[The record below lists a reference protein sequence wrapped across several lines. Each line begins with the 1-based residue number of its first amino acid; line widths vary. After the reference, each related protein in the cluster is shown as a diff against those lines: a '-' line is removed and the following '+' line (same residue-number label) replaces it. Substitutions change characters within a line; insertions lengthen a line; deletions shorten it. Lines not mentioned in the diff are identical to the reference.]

1 MKDLTRFINEQLKP
15 RLYDHIPQIF
25 PEHGFRR
32 SGAKWVSGLHADG
45 SEGSGKKSDRSVV
58 TEKQPTRVFDNT
70 RQTATD
76 VIDLYMQLNGIA
88 QVWEAVNHLCDIVGI
103 ARPEYTEEA
112 KRRYEA
118 AEERRNLLEA
128 SAKRQRDALF
138 SPEGKPVLNYL
149 LKRGWTEEDIR
160 AAGELGYVSPSEART
175 LDAQRSVGELYTLS
189 IALYSGSTLYGF
201 KFRRIDGIEENK
213 YQYIS
218 GTNKKENLFNLTP
231 LQQSDGAM
239 VVVEGELDAIH
250 AKARG
255 VRGLVATGGGAIP
268 PELLTL
274 AAERGIK
281 HITLLFDA
289 DKAGEDYVQDS
300 IKAAHAKRMDVLVAV
315 FPEES
320 LIDGRN
326 VKDVD
331 DYLRIH
337 PEEELQVLIDGA
349 KLGSLYLLERMI
361 LSATEDEE
369 LTQKKEAG
377 LRKDVIRLANNT
389 PNEVERDMVFNTY
402 AAALSIDKK
411 EAFSAEAL
419 RAVADEERAADEAL
433 SRKKDTAKAIADAKR
448 LSDEGDTEGALS
460 LMAET
465 ASELRRRE
473 GRAKYA
479 KLLALPSEELL
490 QQRLRNKPDDV
501 PTLYELSNGRDKELL
516 SLPVGAI
523 TMVCAPT
530 NHGKSTFLQN
540 LALQV
545 ARGKGD
551 GSVLYFSF
559 EEEADSIVVNMLNKY
574 TDEELCR
581 NYSATE
587 SNNLRALKHYF
598 KTGEEKYI
606 KQEAKDAFHK
616 KRDEFF
622 RDYYATGK
630 MRIYYEDYDS
640 QELIEAIRTIVT
652 QTKVKAVFVDYIQLL
667 SNRNYKRMRLQR
679 TEEIKNI
686 CLDLKDLAIET
697 QLPIVVAAQLNREA
711 SSPLELHAQRIA
723 EAADIERIAN
733 KILCLWN
740 SSFTAQKSKDSAKD
754 LEAWEN
760 RTGVTL
766 GTGGKIYAKLVK
778 NRGGVAGLEAVLDF
792 NGNTGV
798 IKGNHTETEP
808 TQERLPLDAEEESV
822 F

>member
-88 QVWEAVNHLCDIVGI
+88 EVWEAVNRLCDIVGI

-112 KRRYEA
+112 KRRYKA

-128 SAKRQRDALF
+128 SAKRQRDALLD
-138 SPEGKPVLNYL
+138 PAEGKPVFDYL
-149 LKRGWTEEDIR
+149 LSRGWTEEDIR

-175 LDAQRSVGELYTLS
+175 LGAQGSVGESYTLS

-201 KFRRIDGIEENK
+201 KFRRIGGGEGDK
-213 YQYIS
+213 YLYLT

-255 VRGLVATGGGAIP
+255 FRGFVATGGGAIS

-289 DKAGEDYVQDS
+289 DKAGEKYVQDS

-337 PEEELQVLIDGA
+337 PEEELQALIDGA

-361 LSATEDEE
+361 LSATEGGE
-369 LTQKKEAG
+369 LTQTKEAD

-419 RAVADEERAADEAL
+419 RAVADEERAAYEAL

-490 QQRLRNKPDDV
+490 LQRLRNKPDDV
-501 PTLYELSNGRDKELL
+501 PTLYELSNGRDRELF

-545 ARGKGD
+545 AKGKGT

-606 KQEAKDAFHK
+606 KQEVKDAFHK

-630 MRIYYEDYDS
+630 IRIYYEDYDL
-640 QELIEAIRTIVT
+640 QELVEAIRTIVT

-667 SNRNYKRMRLQR
+667 SNRTKRKLQR
-679 TEEIKNI
+679 NEEIKSI
-686 CLDLKDLAIET
+686 CIDLKNLAIET

-711 SSPLELHAQRIA
+711 CSPLELHAQRIA
-723 EAADIERIAN
+723 DAADIERIAN

-740 SSFTAQKSKDSAKD
+740 SSFTAQKSKDYAKD
-754 LEAWEN
+754 LEKLEEK
-760 RTGVTL
+760 TGIKF
-766 GTGGKIYAKLVK
+766 GEGGKIYAKLVK
-778 NRGGVAGLEAVLDF
+778 NRGGVVGLEAVLDL

-808 TQERLPLDAEEESV
+808 TQERLPLDTEEESV

>member
-25 PEHGFRR
+25 PEFGFRR
-32 SGAKWVSGLHADG
+32 SGAKWISELHADG
-45 SEGSGKKSDRSVV
+45 SERTGKKPDRSLIKEG
-58 TEKQPTRVFDNT
+58 TSKIFDNT
-70 RQTATD
+70 RQTATG
-76 VIDLYMQLNGIA
+76 VIDLFMQRNGITE
-88 QVWEAVNHLCDIVGI
+88 VWEAVNRLCDIVGI

-112 KRRYEA
+112 KRRYKV
-118 AEERRNLLEA
+118 AEERRNILEA
-128 SAKRQRDALF
+128 SAKRQRDALRGE
-138 SPEGKPVLNYL
+138 EGKPVFNYL
-149 LKRGWTEEDIR
+149 LSRGWTEQDIE
-160 AAGELGYVSPSEART
+160 AAEELGYVSPSEAET
-175 LDAQRSVGELYTLS
+175 LEAQRSVGESYTLS

-201 KFRRIDGIEENK
+201 KFRRIGDGEGAK
-213 YQYIS
+213 YIYLT
-218 GTNKKENLFNLTP
+218 GTKKGENLFNLTH

-255 VRGLVATGGGAIP
+255 LRGFVATGGGAIS

-289 DKAGEDYVQDS
+289 DKAGEEFVQYS
-300 IKAAHAKRMDVLVAV
+300 IKEAYAKRMSVLVAV

-320 LIDGRN
+320 LSDGKH

-331 DYLRIH
+331 EYLRIH
-337 PEEELQVLIDGA
+337 TAEELQALIDGA
-349 KLGSLYLLERMI
+349 KLGSLYLLDRMI
-361 LSATEDEE
+361 RSATEDGE
-369 LTQKKEAG
+369 LTDAKEAD
-377 LRKDVIRLANNT
+377 LRKDVIRLANDT

-402 AAALSIDKK
+402 AAALQIDGK

-419 RAVADEERAADEAL
+419 RAEADKERAADEAKR
-433 SRKKDTAKAIADAKR
+433 RKDDTAKAIADAKR

-465 ASELRRRE
+465 ASEIRRRE

-479 KLLALPSEELL
+479 KLLALPSEEQL

-501 PTLYELSNGRDKELL
+501 PTLYELNNGRDKELL

-530 NHGKSTFLQN
+530 SHGKSTFLQN

-545 ARGKGD
+545 ARGND
-551 GSVLYFSF
+551 TGSVLYFTF
-559 EEEADSIVVNMLNKY
+559 EEDGDSVAVQMLNKY

-581 NYSATE
+581 NYNANE
-587 SNNLRALKHYF
+587 SNNLRALRHYF

-606 KQEAKDAFHK
+606 RQEVKDAFHK

-630 MRIYYEDYDS
+630 IRIYYEDYDS
-640 QELIEAIRTIVT
+640 AELIEAIRTIAA

-697 QLPIVVAAQLNREA
+697 QLPIVVAAQLNRETT
-711 SSPLELHAQRIA
+711 SPLELHAQRIA

-766 GTGGKIYAKLVK
+766 GTGGKIFAKLVK

-798 IKGNHTETEP
+798 IKGNHTETGP
-808 TQERLPLDAEEESV
+808 TQERRPTDTEEDL